1 MVGTL
6 SNTVFWLSENES
18 SPTAKP
24 AEPVPGEPPEAA
36 APHSSRAGTVAER
49 GTKESAGIGVVAAQR
64 VAAAAAQ
71 RGWRGGPH
79 RLKHISVPFRSF
91 IYRSIKPQWDRI
103 REKRAE
109 NN

>member
-71 RGWRGGPH
+71 RLLARRARAGGNRASLTPAQPAAPFLPVRGI
-79 RLKHISVPFRSF
+79 ISE
-91 IYRSIKPQWDRI
+91 I
-103 REKRAE
+103 
-109 NN
+109 